1 MRMHT
6 NLTHWNNVVYI
17 LSSKKTP
24 TGIETHDLKY
34 QMKKISAKAV
44 YFTVNQE
51 T

>member
-24 TGIETHDLKY
+24 TDIETNDLKY
-34 QMKKISAKAV
+34 QMKKISAETV
-44 YFTVNQE
+44 NSTVNQE